1 MSQKNKR
8 SPITAIVLKACIGVI
23 IFVIAVYIVLVG
35 VLLYSIKYPSGLP
48 PVLFAS
54 IGQKEE
60 AEDTP
65 EDIFDLSSWTSEEL
79 AAQMLI
85 IMSPSNDPVG
95 LYILAQRGVG
105 GVVLSSDAP
114 VPEIVDAIAG
124 SQTEVPRGIK
134 MFIASDEEG
143 GQIRRLQ
150 GLLGSFPGALE
161 MGTWESEE
169 ITRAVHDYGRE
180 LEKIGVNV
188 ALAPV
193 ADLLVKG
200 SYMTEYDRAFSD
212 DPEKVAEY
220 VVAWQQGMHAAGL
233 AVVPKHW
240 PGMGSADDTHVAAT
254 VIPPL
259 AELERRDMIPFR
271 AALGDGADMIMVGHA
286 VSAGLTEPNTP
297 ATISPGALK
306 YLREQAGDEVIIVTD
321 AMHMPAST
329 KSLKISFEEAVLK
342 SAAAGADLIMSMM
355 YQGDMVSVLAEAIE
369 DGRVPRAQ
377 AEESVRRILALKEKM
392 GLLS

>member
-1 MSQKNKR
+1 
-8 SPITAIVLKACIGVI
+8 
-23 IFVIAVYIVLVG
+23 
-35 VLLYSIKYPSGLP
+35 
-48 PVLFAS
+48 
-54 IGQKEE
+54 
-60 AEDTP
+60 
-65 EDIFDLSSWTSEEL
+65 
-79 AAQMLI
+79 
-85 IMSPSNDPVG
+85 
-95 LYILAQRGVG
+95 
-105 GVVLSSDAP
+105 
-114 VPEIVDAIAG
+114 
-124 SQTEVPRGIK
+124 
-134 MFIASDEEG
+134 
-143 GQIRRLQ
+143 
-150 GLLGSFPGALE
+150 
-161 MGTWESEE
+161 
-169 ITRAVHDYGRE
+169 
-180 LEKIGVNV
+180 
-188 ALAPV
+188 
-193 ADLLVKG
+193 
-200 SYMTEYDRAFSD
+200 
-212 DPEKVAEY
+212 
-220 VVAWQQGMHAAGL
+220 
-233 AVVPKHW
+233 VVPKHW